1 MKRLN
6 VGNRPSWNVAKKTK
20 AIRAKPL
27 ISIMVDRTVLSK
39 FLVDTLEGKEPLG
52 DGVVICI
59 GDSNDAWQQ
68 MPNKLLAKYDVSA
81 IDNDGWMICEPKPDN
96 AVDCFE
102 VRSTDD
108 GDTEFFVIGQWGED
122 SDEGPRQFGTIG
134 DFVCRNR
141 TDPTDVWIV
150 RRKIFLNTYNI
161 MD

>member
-6 VGNRPSWNVAKKTK
+6 VEQPILWGLAKKTK

-27 ISIMVDRTVLSK
+27 ISIMVDASVLSK

-68 MPNKLLAKYDVSA
+68 MPNKLLAKYNVTGISV
-81 IDNDGWMICEPKPDN
+81 DGWMICEPKPDN
-96 AVDCFE
+96 AVDVFE
-102 VRSTDD
+102 VRATED
-108 GDTEFFVIGQWGED
+108 GDTEFYIIGQWGEE
-122 SDEGPRQFGTIG
+122 SEEGPRQYGQQG

-141 TDPTDVWIV
+141 TDPTDVWVV

-161 MD
+161 VS